1 MLNDLLGWI
10 VALGS
15 LGLYLSRFFLPEVQR
30 KNDAIWSGVGLFYA
44 LILWA
49 NGDRIKGGLLLGQMA
64 SVALIVW
71 LGWQMLQQRR
81 QLTASQDRTPL
92 PESVQSS
99 WPFVKQG
106 FDRLVS
112 TIKEGPS
119 TIADATQG
127 SVVEKKEFKI
137 GGLTIPFDLSGLLAT
152 VKGSPSQETADISKA
167 SSADAKNEDWGD
179 EPESASTT
187 PTEPESAPVAEVTP
201 ESQPEVGE
209 EAVEAATETVSPEQE
224 IPSHEPEQ
232 PVESPN
238 TEEPSTQV
246 DESTETSSPEAIA
259 EPEVVVPETRV
270 ELPEQSITETVDRA
284 TEVDQNQPSGETN
297 FSVENTTEETV
308 ETNST
313 TLDQDVVDS
322 PEAILESKQETSE
335 TSSEPESEAVA
346 HEDVAH
352 PPGPETDDESWP
364 PQDPVT

>member
-81 QLTASQDRTPL
+81 QLTASQDQTPL

-119 TIADATQG
+119 PIVETAQG
-127 SVVEKKEFKI
+127 SVAEKKEFKM
-137 GGLTIPFDLSGLLAT
+137 GGLTLPFDLSGLLAT
-152 VKGSPSQETADISKA
+152 LKGSPRQETAATPKT
-167 SSADAKNEDWGD
+167 SSADAKDEDWGD
-179 EPESASTT
+179 EDVSASAT
-187 PTEPESAPVAEVTP
+187 PTEPEPAPVAEVAH
-201 ESQPEVGE
+201 ESQATEVVE
-209 EAVEAATETVSPEQE
+209 ETVEAVATETASPEAG
-224 IPSHEPEQ
+224 IPPHEPEQ
-232 PVESPN
+232 PVAPPN
-238 TEEPSTQV
+238 TEEPSTQA
-246 DESTETSSPEAIA
+246 DKSTETSNA
-259 EPEVVVPETRV
+259 EPEAGDVT
-270 ELPEQSITETVDRA
+270 TEA
-284 TEVDQNQPSGETN
+284 AQNQPSGEADL
-297 FSVENTTEETV
+297 SVDHSTEEAV
-308 ETNST
+308 ETSSET
-313 TLDQDVVDS
+313 
-322 PEAILESKQETSE
+322 PEEGSVAPAEAMQSKPE
-335 TSSEPESEAVA
+335 TSSEPESDAVA
-346 HEDVAH
+346 PEEVAH
-352 PPGPETDDESWP
+352 PPEPETDDGSWP